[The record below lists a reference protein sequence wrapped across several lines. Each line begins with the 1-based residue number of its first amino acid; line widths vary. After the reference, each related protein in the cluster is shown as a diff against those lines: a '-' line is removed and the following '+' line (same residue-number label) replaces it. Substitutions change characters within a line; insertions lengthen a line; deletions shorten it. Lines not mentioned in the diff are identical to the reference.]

1 MAVAIPYTTEARITR
16 LIGELGIDL
25 RVDDAADS
33 GEEDDYFEDCID
45 TGTVEVDFSLSGK
58 EGLKK
63 LKGEHYD
70 LALVDLTMPEVS
82 GFDICN
88 FMSADDDLKN
98 VPVIIISAMPIND
111 KNFQAEHS
119 NFQSLPVVKG
129 LIEKPFDV
137 HELLDKIR
145 ALGKK

>member
-1 MAVAIPYTTEARITR
+1 MKILVIDNDINING
-16 LIGELGIDL
+16 LIKSVLSMDKT
-25 RVDDAADS
+25 
-33 GEEDDYFEDCID
+33 F
-45 TGTVEVDFSLSGK
+45 EVDFSLSGK

-63 LKGEHYD
+63 LK
-70 LALVDLTMPEVS
+70 VDLTMPEVS